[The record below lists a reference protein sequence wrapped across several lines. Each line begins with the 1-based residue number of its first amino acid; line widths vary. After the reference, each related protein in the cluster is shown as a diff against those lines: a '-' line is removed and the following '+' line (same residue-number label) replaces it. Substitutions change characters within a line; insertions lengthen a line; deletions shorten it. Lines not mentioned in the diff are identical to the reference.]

1 MQSKMKLQS
10 LIYLVFL
17 TLSLPPSVKGQHK
30 SYVKISNCRQIISL
44 DLGAHSMSKYDT
56 YGANISLTIENIIQK
71 HFSISVSFK
80 EFVDKSGIFYY
91 DLAKNPLK
99 ELIAHRVGLQT
110 GISYYPKNA
119 LHGFYIGGNFGGLI
133 LLNTNGDQPLVY
145 DRGIPKLSP
154 AFETMTDM
162 KLGFQGFNKYGFT
175 WNVYIGAGVI
185 FPSQSKPYSFGEAGF
200 KVGKKL

>member
-1 MQSKMKLQS
+1 MKLQS
-10 LIYLVFL
+10 LICLLFFV
-17 TLSLPPSVKGQHK
+17 LSLTPSLIGQRK
-30 SYVKISNCRQIISL
+30 SYVKTSNCRQIISL
-44 DLGAHSMSKYDT
+44 DLGAHRMSIYDS
-56 YGANISLTIENIIQK
+56 YGANISISIENIIQK

-80 EFVDKSGIFYY
+80 EFADKSGIFFY

-99 ELIAHRVGLQT
+99 ELIAHRIGLQT
-110 GISYYPKNA
+110 GVCFYPKHA

-154 AFETMTDM
+154 AFETMADV
-162 KLGFQGFNKYGFT
+162 KLGFQGFSKYGFA
-175 WNVYIGAGVI
+175 WNVYAGAGI
-185 FPSQSKPYSFGEAGF
+185 FFPSQTNSYPFGEVGF